1 MTREPR
7 IELNADGEAV
17 DAEPVDAGANS
28 SRQPRADDANQ
39 ALSAVRDSAAQSS
52 LEKPGDPPVVAR
64 MVIEIRSDGS
74 RTIARGAIEEV
85 TSGEKIALEAHGT
98 TPMALAA
105 NLTKSLLSAPLL
117 AAQMF
122 SRAAENPDRPKLFQA
137 AKAPSDSEPGI
148 RSSAKRAVRALLE
161 RRKKQP
167 K

>member
-1 MTREPR
+1 MAHDPTD
-7 IELNADGEAV
+7 LSADSPATDAGPSEV
-17 DAEPVDAGANS
+17 DAVRPSAELGS
-28 SRQPRADDANQ
+28 SKRPLTAPP
-39 ALSAVRDSAAQSS
+39 AAAAHN

-64 MVIEIRSDGS
+64 MMIEIRSDGS

-85 TSGEKIALEAHGT
+85 VSGEKIALEAHGT

-117 AAQMF
+117 AAQLF

-137 AKAPSDSEPGI
+137 PKDQSRAGSGI
-148 RSSAKRAVRALLE
+148 RSSAKRAVRALLD
-161 RRKKQP
+161 RRKKQE